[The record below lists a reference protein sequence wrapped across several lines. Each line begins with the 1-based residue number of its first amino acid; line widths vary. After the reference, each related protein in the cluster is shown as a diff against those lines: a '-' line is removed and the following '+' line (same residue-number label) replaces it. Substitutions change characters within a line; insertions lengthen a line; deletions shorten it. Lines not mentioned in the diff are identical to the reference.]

1 MYDIDLHPLTGAD
14 EVSRDV
20 VVACH
25 YHIRLCVDFMS
36 LLLLFKSVCLFLYFM
51 GFHPLFPMFADI
63 LSDLKLQRDKIFVTI
78 CHWCI
83 CYLDLRRSC
92 KMILA
97 VYLWVMYLHSLI
109 LIRDLFVSGRKY
121 GFDSWCREV

>member
-36 LLLLFKSVCLFLYFM
+36 LLLLFKSVYLFLYFM
-51 GFHPLFPMFADI
+51 GFHPLFLCLLTFCQI
-63 LSDLKLQRDKIFVTI
+63 SNCKEIKSLSHLSLVQMLPGSAQKL
-78 CHWCI
+78 
-83 CYLDLRRSC
+83 
-92 KMILA
+92 
-97 VYLWVMYLHSLI
+97 
-109 LIRDLFVSGRKY
+109 
-121 GFDSWCREV
+121 